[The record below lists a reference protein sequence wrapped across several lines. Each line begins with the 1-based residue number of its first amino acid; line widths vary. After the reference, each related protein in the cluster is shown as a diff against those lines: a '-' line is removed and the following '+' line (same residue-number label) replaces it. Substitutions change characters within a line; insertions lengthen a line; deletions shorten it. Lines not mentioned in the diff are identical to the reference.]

1 MERLFTPPQ
10 HVIDLALTVG
20 ALAAPALLLGC
31 WRRVRPFTLLYAS
44 VLSFLA
50 CMYGLVHAAQFLLAL
65 RPQIQGTD
73 FFTFLCGA
81 RDALD
86 ELPVTANRYAYFP
99 GLSRFWQLVLASSG
113 RSLVAA
119 QWAYVA
125 VLATNAVLLGV
136 TAKRCGRGWALPVVA
151 TLGYVWICARAEG
164 AYGIAEPISSLPI
177 LLGVAIWG
185 GESLRGRR
193 GLLLGA
199 ALGVGI
205 GLAAYVK
212 QQGGLQ
218 SLGWV
223 GLVGLAFCAER
234 DRRHQPL
241 ALALI
246 PGLAALAFLVG
257 ILAEGHG
264 LFPLRVGL
272 QSAQGYDPSGSLRA
286 NLDSAFR
293 QLRPLVIATCIASS
307 VLPVLLLRGRQQ
319 CSTRWLSIVAFSG
332 AAAVGTLL
340 EYTKRGYAHYALL
353 TAPWM
358 LLSCVVVASALS
370 ERYQE
375 AFNRHRWLKFAALFV
390 AALPFVRAK
399 ERGSQMFYLWP
410 PAVTVDA
417 PDLGHPWLKRDMAE
431 DIERLASLVHSG
443 EDILIL
449 PPRHNELHFLWGTR
463 SRSFALGYG
472 WGALHVNAEAALA
485 SKTLAAVVELRK
497 QSETDRETCVI
508 HDCPR
513 AVASLPANGFHRVA
527 TLRTLTLWRRD

>member
-1 MERLFTPPQ
+1 MNWLLDPPA
-10 HVIDLALTVG
+10 HVR
-20 ALAAPALLLGC
+20 ALAIAVAALAVPAVVLEY
-31 WRRVRPFTLLYAS
+31 WKPVRRFARPYS
-44 VLSFLA
+44 GGVLVVA
-50 CMYGLVHAAQFLLAL
+50 CLYGLVHAAQFLLAL
-65 RPQIQGTD
+65 RPQLQGTD
-73 FFTFLCGA
+73 FYYFLCVA

-86 ELPVTANRYAYFP
+86 GFAATDNVYAYFP
-99 GLSRFWQLVLASSG
+99 GLSRFWQLVLASSE
-113 RSLVAA
+113 RSLAAA
-119 QWAYVA
+119 QWAYLA
-125 VLATNAVLLGV
+125 VLASNAVLLGITV
-136 TAKRCGRGWALPVVA
+136 RRCGRGWALPVLA

-164 AYGIAEPISSLPI
+164 GYAIAEPISSLPI

-199 ALGVGI
+199 ALGAGI

-212 QQGGLQ
+212 QQGSLQ

-223 GLVGLAFCAER
+223 GLVGLALCAER
-234 DRRHQPL
+234 ERRHQPL

-246 PGLAALAFLVG
+246 PGMAALAFLVG

-264 LFPLRVGL
+264 LFPLRAGL
-272 QSAQGYDPSGSLRA
+272 QSAQGYDPNGSLRA
-286 NLDSAFR
+286 NLESAFH
-293 QLRPLVIATCIASS
+293 QLKPLVIATCIAGSM
-307 VLPVLLLRGRQQ
+307 LPVLLLRGRQV
-319 CSTRWLSIVAFSG
+319 CSERWLNITAFSS
-332 AAAVGTLL
+332 AAALGTLL

-358 LLSCVVVASALS
+358 LLGCVVVAAALS
-370 ERYQE
+370 ERYKE
-375 AFNRHRWLKFAALFV
+375 VFNRHRWLKFAALFV

-399 ERGSQMFYLWP
+399 ERGSQMFFLWP

-449 PPRHNELHFLWGTR
+449 PPRHNELHFLLGTQ

-472 WGALHVNAEAALA
+472 WGALHVNAEATLA
-485 SKTLAAVVELRK
+485 SKTLAAVIVLRK

-508 HDCPR
+508 HDCR
-513 AVASLPANGFHRVA
+513 RTIASLPANGFRRVA